1 MQIKRVK
8 KVLEAHNSGWYS
20 SRYLTTNSWKCL
32 PDLWCH
38 WWSTGTKITHICT
51 DVTTS
56 EVKCQWSVCIQLNDH
71 YARKS
76 GNKAILH
83 VITVRK
89 IGCQQ
94 MWQRTGRDFL
104 YFHLSPVT
112 AYRSSSK
119 SSRIIANTNRVL
131 WRTLQLERFL
141 TLVVSADLR
150 IWWSCCCFLKQ
161 NSNSKRRL
169 SIYCWFVLYSFDI
182 IFILFILK

>member
-1 MQIKRVK
+1 MIFVAIFDDKF
-8 KVLEAHNSGWYS
+8 LEVFAWPLMPLMIHRNKNYT
-20 SRYLTTNSWKCL
+20 YL
-32 PDLWCH
+32 H
-38 WWSTGTKITHICT
+38 WRNN
-51 DVTTS
+51 
-56 EVKCQWSVCIQLNDH
+56 ECQWSVCIQLNDH

-161 NSNSKRRL
+161 SSNSKRRL
-169 SIYCWFVLYSFDI
+169 SIYYWFVLYSFDI

>member
-8 KVLEAHNSGWYS
+8 KVLEVHNSGWYS

-56 EVKCQWSVCIQLNDH
+56 VGEVFAFSWMTITLERAGTKQIS
-71 YARKS
+71 Y
-76 GNKAILH
+76 

-141 TLVVSADLR
+141 TLVISADLR

-161 NSNSKRRL
+161 SSNSKRRL
-169 SIYCWFVLYSFDI
+169 SICCWFVLYSFDI